1 MLFLF
6 SACLMFDLAGDSVYQ
21 ADPSIE
27 PVTDPDNP
35 MENPPDGGNFPEGVD
50 QVGMYGLE
58 YTESEGF
65 TEGSSIV
72 VEVRE
77 GGIDVVHT
85 NVDLA
90 CDMSPY
96 EPDLHMEDQTMTIH
110 YMPPDDERGCLMDV
124 EFSVD
129 APLEEGTYT
138 LQLMEDET
146 EFVYE

>member
-1 MLFLF
+1 MLIFF

-35 MENPPDGGNFPEGVD
+35 MGNPPEGGID
-50 QVGMYGLE
+50 QVEMYDLA
-58 YTESEGF
+58 YSESEGF
-65 TEGSSIV
+65 TEDSSIV

-110 YMPPDDERGCLMDV
+110 YMPPDDERGCLMDI

>member
-1 MLFLF
+1 MLIFF
-6 SACLMFDLAGDSVYQ
+6 SACLMYDLAGDSVYQ
-21 ADPSIE
+21 ADSTIAPAIE
-27 PVTDPDNP
+27 PEDPVS
-35 MENPPDGGNFPEGVD
+35 ESSPDGGIN
-50 QVGMYGLE
+50 QVGMYGLS
-58 YTESEGF
+58 YSESEDLGQD
-65 TEGSSIV
+65 SSIV

-96 EPDLHMEDQTMTIH
+96 EPDLHMEDQIMTIH

-129 APLEEGTYT
+129 AYLEEGTYT

>member
-1 MLFLF
+1 MLFFF
-6 SACLMFDLAGDSVYQ
+6 SACLMYDLAGDSVYQ
-21 ADPSIE
+21 GDPTGVSTIE
-27 PVTDPDNP
+27 PEDPALESP
-35 MENPPDGGNFPEGVD
+35 PEGGTD

-65 TEGSSIV
+65 AEDSSIV

-124 EFSVD
+124 QFSVD
-129 APLEEGTYT
+129 AYLEEGTYT

>member
-1 MLFLF
+1 MLIFF

-35 MENPPDGGNFPEGVD
+35 MENPPEGGID
-50 QVGMYGLE
+50 QVGMYGLT
-58 YTESEGF
+58 YSESEGF
-65 TEGSSIV
+65 TEDSSIV

-90 CDMSPY
+90 CDMDPY